1 MTNQKLR
8 TALILNP
15 QLSIPLILIIDDDR
29 TVCTSLELLLKRAG
43 YRVRSIHHPEDALPT
58 VSEFRPDLVLLDLNF
73 TIETSGRGG
82 MKLLKELLSNYPS
95 LPIIQMT
102 GWATVQLAVEGMK
115 AGARDFI
122 AKPWDNHELLNSIQ
136 TQLSRPVEAL
146 YAEQNEG
153 GDAPI
158 AIGASRTGNS
168 DAFRSII
175 GDSPALR
182 EVIEQ
187 ARRVAPTQASVL
199 ITGESGTGKELIAEA
214 IHAASKR
221 SGGPFVAVNLGGVP
235 EGLFESELFGHKA
248 GAFTDARSDRKGRF
262 ELAEGGSLFLDEV
275 GDLAAAAQVKLL
287 RVLQERQ
294 YERLGESKPRP
305 TDVRILSATSRNLE
319 GMVSAGTFREDL
331 LYRLNLIRLHLPPL
345 RERPTDITLLADHFL
360 ASARK
365 RYERPRLR
373 WASDAISWLR
383 RQPFPGNV
391 RQLQNLVERMAIL
404 TTEDTITAEQLDRQA
419 AAPSAIA
426 SNFAPSGMTLE
437 QMEIRMIRAALGRNG
452 GEITATAREL
462 GLTRAALYRRL
473 EKYGIG

>member
-1 MTNQKLR
+1 
-8 TALILNP
+8 
-15 QLSIPLILIIDDDR
+15 
-29 TVCTSLELLLKRAG
+29 
-43 YRVRSIHHPEDALPT
+43 VRSIHHPEDALPT
-58 VSEFRPDLVLLDLNF
+58 VSGFRPDLVLLDLNF

-146 YAEQNEG
+146 YAEQNG
-153 GDAPI
+153 GADA
-158 AIGASRTGNS
+158 GASRTGKL
-168 DAFRSII
+168 DAFSSII

-214 IHAASKR
+214 IHTASKR
-221 SGGPFVAVNLGGVP
+221 GGGPFVAVNLGGVP

-275 GDLAAAAQVKLL
+275 GDLAPAAQVKLL

-373 WASDAISWLR
+373 WANDAISWLR
-383 RQPFPGNV
+383 RQAFPGNV

-404 TTEDTITAEQLDRQA
+404 APEDAITAEQLERQA
-419 AAPSAIA
+419 AAPSATA

-437 QMEIRMIRAALGRNG
+437 QMEIKMIRAALGRNG

>member
-1 MTNQKLR
+1 M
-8 TALILNP
+8 
-15 QLSIPLILIIDDDR
+15 
-29 TVCTSLELLLKRAG
+29 
-43 YRVRSIHHPEDALPT
+43 RSIHHPEDARTT
-58 VSEFRPDLVLLDLNF
+58 VSEFKPDLVLLDLNF

-82 MKLLKELLSNYPS
+82 MKVLRELLAEFPD

-122 AKPWDNHELLNSIQ
+122 AKPWDNHELLNAIK
-136 TQLSRPVEAL
+136 TQLANSPLPSDIRGRGPGWSAG
-146 YAEQNEG
+146 AGGEG
-153 GDAPI
+153 TGADA
-158 AIGASRTGNS
+158 GAVNS
-168 DAFRSII
+168 VNTSDPFASII
-175 GDSPALR
+175 GNSTALR
-182 EVIEQ
+182 EVTEQ
-187 ARRVAPTQASVL
+187 ARRVAPTMASVL

-221 SGGPFVAVNLGGVP
+221 AGGPFVAVNLGGVP
-235 EGLFESELFGHKA
+235 ETLFESELFGHTA

-262 ELAEGGSLFLDEV
+262 ELAAGGTLFLDEV
-275 GDLAAAAQVKLL
+275 GDLAPAAQVKLL

-319 GMVSAGTFREDL
+319 GMVGAGTFREDL
-331 LYRLNLIRLHLPPL
+331 LYRINLIRLHLPPL
-345 RERPTDITLLADHFL
+345 RERPGDIPLLADYFL

-373 WASDAISWLR
+373 WGRDAPGWLR
-383 RQPFPGNV
+383 RQRFPGNV
-391 RQLQNLVERMAIL
+391 RELQNLVERTAIL
-404 TTEDTITAEQLDRQA
+404 STEDTITADQLERQA
-419 AAPSAIA
+419 AAPSTAA
-426 SNFAPSGMTLE
+426 SNFAPSGVTLE
-437 QMEIRMIRAALGRNG
+437 QMEINMIRAALGRNG

-473 EKYGIG
+473 EKYGVG